1 MDRFAVNK
9 FAPRWLDLCYAGQV
23 CTAVAEF
30 APQLHVHPGLLHA
43 PLPALTTCTHS
54 MRGRRTAWFPERL
67 TTQAGVS
74 GVPSSKAMTASTP
87 ILLPCRDRDGD
98 GDVTTA
104 LLSWDGHRRDGAA
117 YQDAV
122 EGGGRPTALHV
133 AQDGDAGV
141 VAQTLHHQL
150 QDSRVGVGMGCPN
163 SAGTNNGSRN
173 GGLLIPL
180 TSLTSSEVMAL
191 PCLSM
196 APSATM
202 MMFSLEPPKRV
213 WGRRG

>member
-1 MDRFAVNK
+1 MDRFALNE
-9 FAPRWLDLCYAGQV
+9 FALPWLGLQYTGQV
-23 CTAVAEF
+23 CTALAGF
-30 APQLHVHPGLLHA
+30 APQLHVQPGLLRA
-43 PLPALTTCTHS
+43 PHPALTTCTHS

-87 ILLPCRDRDGD
+87 ILLPCRDRD
-98 GDVTTA
+98 VTVA
-104 LLSWDGHRRDGAA
+104 SLSWDGCRRDGAA

-122 EGGGRPTALHV
+122 KGGGCPTALHV

-150 QDSRVGVGMGCPN
+150 QDSRVGMGMGCPN
-163 SAGTNNGSRN
+163 SAGTND
-173 GGLLIPL
+173 GGRSGGPCILL

>member
-1 MDRFAVNK
+1 MDRFAL
-9 FAPRWLDLCYAGQV
+9 RWLHLCCICA
-23 CTAVAEF
+23 APARF
-30 APQLHVHPGLLHA
+30 ALQQLSLHLGSTLLRA
-43 PLPALTTCTHS
+43 PHPALTTCTHS

-87 ILLPCRDRDGD
+87 ILLPCRDRDRD
-98 GDVTTA
+98 GGVATA
-104 LLSWDGHRRDGAA
+104 LLSWDGRRRDGAA

-122 EGGGRPTALHV
+122 EGGGRPAALHV

-163 SAGTNNGSRN
+163 SAGTNSGSRN
-173 GGLLIPL
+173 GGPLVPL